1 MIMETII
8 AIVAAFGI
16 ANILGKGS
24 IFQRQRDWLEFHS
37 DTFYKLITCP
47 MCIGFWIGLGLGIAY
62 GPFPWWN
69 PLNGAFYS
77 ATTWI
82 IHCAVQFLGAGYDP
96 SRTINIVTTDPITI
110 REEKP

>member
-1 MIMETII
+1 MELFFAVI
-8 AIVAAFGI
+8 AAFGI

-24 IFQRQRDWLEFHS
+24 IFDKLRSWLESHIELL
-37 DTFYKLITCP
+37 YKLITCP
-47 MCIGFWIGLGLGIAY
+47 MCLGFWLGIGLGMVY

-77 ATTWI
+77 ATTWS
-82 IHCAVQFLGAGYDP
+82 IHCFIQFLGGGYDP
-96 SRTINIVTTDPITI
+96 SRTINIVAVDPITI